1 MSLPSPMGTPLASRA
16 NNSVTS
22 HDFLAGDKANLEF
35 TPVPFDHPLIIL
47 YSSGT
52 TGLPKPIVHA
62 GGPLLLQLK
71 KEHVLHCDFTPKDV
85 FFQFTTCAWM
95 MWPWLVGALS
105 AGSTILVFDGSPFKP
120 TPLSLWELSEQE
132 GVTAFGTSAK
142 YIGSLEQANI
152 TPSPSPHNPI
162 NNRIPSHSIKI
173 TTHHVNRLSLTSLLI
188 RLCIQFLPFNRPT
201 FLNHRRNRYLFPLR
215 RTLSHS
221 PCV

>member
-1 MSLPSPMGTPLASRA
+1 MFLQSPMGTSLLSRA

-22 HDFLAGDKANLEF
+22 HDFLAGDKAILEF
-35 TPVPFDHPLIIL
+35 TPVPFDHPLIIP

-71 KEHVLHCDFTPKDV
+71 KEHVLHCDFTPNDV

-132 GVTAFGTSAK
+132 NVTAFGTSAK

-152 TPSPSPHNPI
+152 TPSPSPYNPT
-162 NNRIPSHSIKI
+162 NNRIPRPSLKI
-173 TTHHVNRLSLTSLLI
+173 TSHHVNRLSPTPLLI
-188 RLCIQFLPFNRPT
+188 RLCIQFLPSNCPT
-201 FLNHRRNRYLFPLR
+201 FLHHRRN
-215 RTLSHS
+215 
-221 PCV
+221 